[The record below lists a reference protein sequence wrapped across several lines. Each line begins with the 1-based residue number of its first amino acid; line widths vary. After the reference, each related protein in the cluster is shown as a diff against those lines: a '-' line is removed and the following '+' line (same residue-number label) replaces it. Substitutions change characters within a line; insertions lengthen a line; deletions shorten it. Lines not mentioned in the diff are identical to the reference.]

1 MGFDY
6 NASTSEM
13 TGAIFMGAGTSMSM
27 VWFLI
32 AALLCVYALWSGNRH
47 EHAAYKK
54 LKK

>member
-6 NASTSEM
+6 ESTEAM
-13 TGAIFMGAGTSMSM
+13 TGAIFTGAGTSMST

-32 AALLCVYALWSGNRH
+32 AAALCVVAILAGNRH
-47 EHAAYKK
+47 EHASYKK

>member
-6 NASTSEM
+6 ASTDEM
-13 TGAIFMGAGTSMSM
+13 TGAIFTGAGSGMTM
-27 VWFLI
+27 VWFII
-32 AALLCVYALWSGNRH
+32 AAAICVFAIWAGNRH

>member
-6 NASTSEM
+6 ATTEDM
-13 TGAIFMGAGTSMSM
+13 ADAIFTGAGSSMSM

-32 AALLCVYALWSGNRH
+32 AAALCVYAVWAGNRH
-47 EHAAYKK
+47 EHASYKK

>member
-6 NASTSEM
+6 ATTDDM
-13 TGAIFMGAGTSMSM
+13 TGAIFIGAGSSMSM

-32 AALLCVYALWSGNRH
+32 AAALCVLAIWAGNRH
-47 EHAAYKK
+47 EHASYKK